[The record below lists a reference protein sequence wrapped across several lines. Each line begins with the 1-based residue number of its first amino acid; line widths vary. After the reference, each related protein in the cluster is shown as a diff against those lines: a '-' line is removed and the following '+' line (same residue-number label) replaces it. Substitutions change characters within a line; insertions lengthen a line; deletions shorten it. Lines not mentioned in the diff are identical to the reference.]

1 MCLPLFVH
9 AGTQADAMCTP
20 VTQICGCHMLLKGK
34 PPSCQPDPNM
44 FMCTCQDTE
53 PGGVT
58 TGHCVAQN
66 VCHGDSTSGGAG
78 QKGGGLDSA
87 LSQLGQLLGQLMKGG
102 GSGGGD
108 SPPPTTPTT
117 PLTGCQGTPFQTSDV
132 SQLSNPC
139 AQYVPPTTNPVN
151 FTTPTSTTCD
161 ALTQAL
167 GGCTSGTPVNCPPVA
182 VDCGPGYES
191 TAQIGVDANNCPLPN
206 QCVLPGGATSTGTQN
221 NNGVSSI
228 LCSASARLIGLCG
241 GPNLSGLGTSSALQ
255 SGMTGNIFLQGN
267 GVTVTANSVNA
278 GNNSTV
284 AGFYGSNTIGGQQ
297 PQGLA
302 ASLCQ
307 NRPWNG
313 GLFGGLIP
321 ASFFDG
327 LCTWQ
332 GYQVG
337 TSTPQTAP
345 VVDVQQTAPAPV
357 AKQPSATT
365 TATTT
370 AAVPAKVQIW
380 AVPPSVSLNTRTS
393 IFWNA
398 TGVTSCTETSPDG
411 SFNQSSVSGGAAT
424 VPLES
429 ATTFTISCLDTAGN
443 PVTGFVTVNLSI

>member
-1 MCLPLFVH
+1 MHWSGLYFLGCDTISSMTIGSRSLAVAIFFCAIVLSLPLFVH
-9 AGTQADAMCTP
+9 AGAQADAMCQP
-20 VTQICGCHMLLKGK
+20 VFVNCPCGTV
-34 PPSCQPDPNM
+34 PPK
-44 FMCTCQDTE
+44 CTGGVNWHDCPGYCKDTE

-58 TGHCVAQN
+58 SGHCVMPN

-241 GPNLSGLGTSSALQ
+241 GPNLSGRHELGPPERHDRQ
-255 SGMTGNIFLQGN
+255 YFP
-267 GVTVTANSVNA
+267 A
-278 GNNSTV
+278 GQR
-284 AGFYGSNTIGGQQ
+284 GDRHGK
-297 PQGLA
+297 
-302 ASLCQ
+302 
-307 NRPWNG
+307 
-313 GLFGGLIP
+313 
-321 ASFFDG
+321 FD
-327 LCTWQ
+327 
-332 GYQVG
+332 
-337 TSTPQTAP
+337 
-345 VVDVQQTAPAPV
+345 
-357 AKQPSATT
+357 
-365 TATTT
+365 
-370 AAVPAKVQIW
+370 
-380 AVPPSVSLNTRTS
+380 
-393 IFWNA
+393 
-398 TGVTSCTETSPDG
+398 
-411 SFNQSSVSGGAAT
+411 
-424 VPLES
+424 
-429 ATTFTISCLDTAGN
+429 
-443 PVTGFVTVNLSI
+443 